1 VNGKIV
7 PVSIADEM
15 ATITDSDY
23 DEDGSA
29 KFQNLLQGLG
39 VEEGTEN
46 LVNNIKVYPS
56 PRGTEFDEVIRIDL
70 PPEVMVLIDKT
81 DTIFGSDT
89 KQGDDFVEINLNPG
103 FGSEDKNRAAVKY
116 IINKILQA
124 SADQY
129 NGVTGTSSS
138 NSSDDINTSAYNN

>member
-1 VNGKIV
+1 
-7 PVSIADEM
+7 
-15 ATITDSDY
+15 
-23 DEDGSA
+23 
-29 KFQNLLQGLG
+29 
-39 VEEGTEN
+39 
-46 LVNNIKVYPS
+46 
-56 PRGTEFDEVIRIDL
+56 
-70 PPEVMVLIDKT
+70 MVLIDKT

-129 NGVTGTSSS
+129 NGVSGTSSS
-138 NSSDDINTSAYNN
+138 NSPDNINTGTYNTSN